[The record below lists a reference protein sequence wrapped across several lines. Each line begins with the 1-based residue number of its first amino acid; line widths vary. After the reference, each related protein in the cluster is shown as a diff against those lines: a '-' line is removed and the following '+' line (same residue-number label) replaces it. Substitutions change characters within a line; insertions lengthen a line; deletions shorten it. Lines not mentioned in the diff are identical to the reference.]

1 MRKLLLMLPLLALV
15 LASPAPADLRT
26 KTIRLV
32 PDQDWTPTAQAIR
45 ITGEVF
51 ATDPH
56 AEELKES
63 MDEWLRTGFERLGY
77 EISSD
82 APLELHYTIDYVDW
96 GSRVRRLAFG
106 FNNSGMGGAVILRL
120 NGEQVGK
127 FKFSSK
133 LRGGLGGGS
142 TNAMGKEVGPPLALK
157 LHNGERD
164 EELHDRKLD
173 N

>member
-1 MRKLLLMLPLLALV
+1 MRKPLFLVPLLVLV
-15 LASPAPADLRT
+15 LAGPAVAGLST

-32 PDQDWTPTAQAIR
+32 PDQDWTPTAQPIR

-51 ATDPH
+51 ATGAH
-56 AEELKES
+56 AADLKAS
-63 MDEWLRTGFERLGY
+63 MDKWLRTGFEELGY

-82 APLELHYTIDYVDW
+82 APLELYYTIDYVDW

-106 FNNSGMGGAVILRL
+106 FNNSGMGGAVIFRL

-133 LRGGLGGGS
+133 LRGGVGGGS

-164 EELHDRKLD
+164 EELHERKLD

>member
-1 MRKLLLMLPLLALV
+1 MRKTALLCLALGV
-15 LASPAPADLRT
+15 VVATAAAADMRT

-32 PDQDWTPTAQAIR
+32 PDQDWKPTPQPLR

-51 ATDPH
+51 ASDEH
-56 AEELKES
+56 AAELKES
-63 MDEWLRTGFERLGY
+63 MDKWLRTGFEKLGY

-96 GSRVRRLAFG
+96 GSRVRRLVVG
-106 FNNSGMGGAVILRL
+106 FNNSGIGGAVVFRL

-133 LRGGLGGGS
+133 LRGGIGGGS

-164 EELHDRKLD
+164 EELHERKLA